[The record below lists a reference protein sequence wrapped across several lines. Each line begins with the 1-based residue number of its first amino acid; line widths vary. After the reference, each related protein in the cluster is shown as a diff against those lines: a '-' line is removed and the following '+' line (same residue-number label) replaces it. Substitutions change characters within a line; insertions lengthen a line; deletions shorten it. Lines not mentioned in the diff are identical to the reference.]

1 MPRLPDRL
9 AAARRRPLVRD
20 AVQRG
25 IEARLIDSALA
36 LASRLFVAV
45 IPLALLVT
53 AVLPAGETFA
63 ERLVSGLDLAG
74 EGRAAAE
81 QLFATPDTVRA
92 GVTVATVIVVAYSVI
107 SCGGVLQRVYIAAWR
122 LGAGASGRFWIDMR
136 ARAIWAIGF
145 MLYVGATFAQPDA
158 TGTWWPTTARDV
170 ARTAVAVGFSAWTP
184 YMLLSR
190 RVAARRLLPT
200 ALIGAGALG
209 VVTAVAPLYVSRLAS
224 VSAERYGLVGFA
236 FAFLT
241 WLFAQSMIIVAA
253 AVIGAAIG
261 DRSPAA
267 CTAPATHALPGRLS
281 PDLAS
286 VAQTERSIRHD

>member
-53 AVLPAGETFA
+53 AWLPAGEAIA
-63 ERLVSGLDLAG
+63 ERLVSGLRLEG

-81 QLFATPDTVRA
+81 QLFAAPDTVRA
-92 GVTVATVIVVAYSVI
+92 GMTVATVIVVAYSVV
-107 SCGGVLQRVYIAAWR
+107 SCGGVLQRTYAAAWR
-122 LGAGASGRFWIDMR
+122 LGEPVAGRFWIDMR
-136 ARAIWAIGF
+136 ARAVWAIGF
-145 MLYVGATFAQPDA
+145 MLYVGATFAQSDA
-158 TGTWWPTTARDV
+158 SGDWWSTALRDS
-170 ARTAVAVGFSAWTP
+170 ARTAIAVAFFAWTP
-184 YMLLSR
+184 YVLLRR

-200 ALIGAGALG
+200 ALIGAVALG
-209 VVTAVAPLYVSRLAS
+209 GVTAVAPLYVSQLAS

-241 WLFAQSMIIVAA
+241 WLFAQSVLIVAA
-253 AVIGAAIG
+253 AVLGAAVG
-261 DRSPAA
+261 DRSRSPAPHLQRA
-267 CTAPATHALPGRLS
+267 RSRA
-281 PDLAS
+281 AS
-286 VAQTERSIRHD
+286 HRI